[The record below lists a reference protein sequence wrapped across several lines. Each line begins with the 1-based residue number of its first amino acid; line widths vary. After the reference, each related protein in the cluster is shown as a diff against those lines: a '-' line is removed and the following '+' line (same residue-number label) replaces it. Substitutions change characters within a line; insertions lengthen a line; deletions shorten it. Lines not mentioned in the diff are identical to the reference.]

1 MLNSNRLIMSYLRI
15 LAVLIAGLL
24 TFSPDLIA
32 GKWAETPAGL
42 PYYIYDGTSSAEN
55 GEDPAFLLGNY
66 RLTLLTHASGIYQL
80 MSGERVW
87 ARFNADPS
95 RPDYGR
101 NRATLTV
108 DRRSSELVGRNSL
121 ALNPLRCSVET
132 GIGFTRYDYRL
143 DNGMKCSRMI
153 SVMPS
158 DEINKGNPCFLVSV
172 TFTNTGRG
180 TRKVNYVE
188 AFSPEYV
195 PMNGQMISSEE
206 RVLKYPVVTEV
217 AFRYLKAI
225 FAPTPQHFMRFPD
238 PEARSLH
245 EVAPQQ
251 LFLYAEN
258 AFLSINEGEL
268 KATMTDFR
276 LRSGESR
283 TMYIVI
289 GFADENVKVV
299 AEEMLSAAKEGKY
312 GAYEALW
319 KRKLPDFS
327 SERDAAVRREM
338 YWNAHMLE
346 SSAVYDRYFDETFV
360 PAGAKETYH
369 FGRNLSNVDHLAAV
383 LPLCYT
389 NPELAKS
396 SLRYVIK
403 HVDFDGRLH
412 EGNEGYGCVPFSPE
426 SGECLQSD
434 LMHAVAEYLR
444 ITGDYGFLDERM
456 TIYPMGQGEY
466 LKVMEVLERCF
477 LYSNDAYHIDHGE
490 SDKLRHSVG
499 VLASYPEFLHQMQLS
514 GKASDDFLAAL
525 ENLLNVSREKYRSAD
540 ASVCTP
546 SFGFDMKS
554 MLLNSSEISPS
565 RKREILDYLLDDGIE
580 EDLYDMDKRAMFS
593 FISGVASFDSLDAR
607 SMLRK
612 CSALSLDG
620 AYPGHWSAY
629 SVHPY
634 LWPLYCHYR
643 LAE

>member
-1 MLNSNRLIMSYLRI
+1 MLNRIMVNMNHLRI
-15 LAVLIAGLL
+15 LAVLMAGLL
-24 TFSPDLIA
+24 TFSKDLSA
-32 GKWAETPAGL
+32 GKWADTPAGL
-42 PYYIYDGTSSAEN
+42 PYYIYEGDASSDK

-66 RLTLLTHASGIYQL
+66 RLSLMTHVSGIYQL

-95 RPDYGR
+95 RPDYGK
-101 NRATLTV
+101 NRATLTI
-108 DRRSSELVGRNSL
+108 DRRSTELVGKNSL
-121 ALNPLRCSVET
+121 ASNPLRCSVET

-195 PMNGQMISSEE
+195 PMNGQMIPAEE

-225 FAPTPQHFMRFPD
+225 FAPTPQQFMRFPSPD
-238 PEARSLH
+238 ARSLH

-289 GFADENVKVV
+289 GFADEDVKTV
-299 AEEMLSAAKEGKY
+299 AENMLSSAKDGKY

-319 KRKLPDFS
+319 KRRLPDFS
-327 SERDAAVRREM
+327 SERDADVRREM

-360 PAGAKETYH
+360 PVGADETYR
-369 FGRNLSNVDHLAAV
+369 FGRNLSNADHLNAV

-396 SLRYVIK
+396 ALRYVIK

-412 EGNEGYGCVPFSPE
+412 EGNEGYGCIPFSPE

-434 LMHAVAEYLR
+434 LMCSVAEYLR
-444 ITGDYGFLDERM
+444 ITADYGFLDERM

-466 LKVMEVLERCF
+466 LTVMEVLERCF
-477 LYSNDAYHIDHGE
+477 LYSNDTYDIDHGDD
-490 SDKLRHSVG
+490 DKLRHSLG
-499 VLASYPEFLHQMQLS
+499 VLASYPELLTQLQQS
-514 GKASDDFLAAL
+514 GKASEDFMAAVKSRID
-525 ENLLNVSREKYRSAD
+525 VSREQYRKASAY
-540 ASVCTP
+540 VCTP
-546 SFGFDMKS
+546 SFGFENQTL
-554 MLLNSSEISPS
+554 LLNSSEVSPS
-565 RKREILDYLLDDGIE
+565 DKREILDYLLDDGIE
-580 EDLYDMDKRAMFS
+580 DDLYDMDKRTMFS

-612 CSALSLDG
+612 CSENNMNNSF
-620 AYPGHWSAY
+620 PGKWSAY